1 MLELLRLDVN
11 FCTYQAINGYSFTM
25 TKYLDRQEV
34 EGYEG
39 NLILYKR
46 ADLKN
51 DKVWHYRAKLVGKKD
66 YVRRSTKETVFELA
80 KRKATDD
87 YREHEYK
94 HKNNMETNIVYVRNA
109 INKFFDSIKNSNKHS
124 IQRQKYMENTW
135 KRYMAGYFNDRKIG
149 DITDNIVDGYWKW
162 RNAFYITGEG
172 KERILANKNRV
183 KAKTQTSNNIKEK
196 FAYGTAKA
204 EASIINQF
212 FAWCYKSD
220 QSYTTKILKII
231 PSDAFNKDE
240 LNKDNRRDNFTKD
253 EWKKIT
259 LNLGNYVNGKGKFKN
274 KNDNPLHARQRKN
287 LRLYVMFLA
296 STGARV
302 GEAKHLR
309 WKDVKFDKENEV
321 GKFNIAA
328 KTSKTRK
335 QRFTLSHSIH
345 IYNELIEWKK
355 ETEFA
360 DDDDL
365 VFYTKDKNGKQKIC
379 DVSVSFKSFLSK
391 IDLLKGSDNKN
402 RTLYSL
408 RHSYATMRLEDGAE
422 VYNVAKNIGTSVK
435 MIEQHYG
442 HLQIS
447 KIGKDL
453 NKRKNTAN
461 SQQAKDIE
469 EVAMLVGQM
478 KRGILSAEDVT
489 KALVKIAKQ

>member
-1 MLELLRLDVN
+1 M
-11 FCTYQAINGYSFTM
+11 T

-51 DKVWHYRAKLVGKKD
+51 DKVWHYRAKLEGKKD

-80 KRKATDD
+80 KRKATED

-94 HKNNMETNIVYVRNA
+94 HKNNMQTNIVYVRNA
-109 INKFFDSIKNSNKHS
+109 ITKFFDYTTNSNKHS
-124 IQRQKYMENTW
+124 VKHQQQLKNTW
-135 KRYMAGYFNDRKIG
+135 QRYMAGYFNDMKIG
-149 DITDNIVDGYWKW
+149 DITDDKLDEYWDW

-183 KAKTQTSNNIKEK
+183 NAKTQSSKNIKKK
-196 FAYGTAKA
+196 FAYGSAKV
-204 EASIINQF
+204 EASLINQF
-212 FAWCYKSD
+212 FAWCYRD
-220 QSYTTKILKII
+220 AQSYTTKILKIKA
-231 PSDAFNKDE
+231 SGAFSKEE
-240 LNKDNRRDNFTKD
+240 LNRNNRRDNFTKD

-259 LNLGNYVNGKGKFKN
+259 QNLGNYANGKGKFKN
-274 KNDNPLHARQRKN
+274 KNNNTLHAKQRRN
-287 LRLYVMFLA
+287 LRLYIMFLA

-309 WKDVKFDKENEV
+309 WKDVAYDEENDT

-335 QRFTLSHSIH
+335 QRFTLSHSRH
-345 IYNELIEWKK
+345 IYNELIKWKE
-355 ETEFA
+355 ETDFA
-360 DDDDL
+360 DNNDL
-365 VFYTKDKNGKQKIC
+365 VFYTKDTNGNQKIC
-379 DVSVSFKSFLSK
+379 DVSVSFKTFLSK
-391 IDLLKGSDNKN
+391 IGLLKGTDNKS

-442 HLQIS
+442 HVQIS
-447 KIGKDL
+447 NIGKDL

-461 SQQAKDIE
+461 TQQAKDIE

-478 KRGILSAEDVT
+478 KRGILKAEDVT
-489 KALVKIAKQ
+489 KALEKIAKQ

>member
-1 MLELLRLDVN
+1 M
-11 FCTYQAINGYSFTM
+11 T
-25 TKYLDRQEV
+25 TKYLDRHEV

-51 DKVWHYRAKLVGKKD
+51 DKVWHYRAKLEGKKD

-80 KRKATDD
+80 KRKATED

-94 HKNNMETNIVYVRNA
+94 HKNNMQTNIVYVRNA
-109 INKFFDSIKNSNKHS
+109 ITKFFDYTTNSNKHS
-124 IQRQKYMENTW
+124 VKHQQQLKNTW
-135 KRYMAGYFNDRKIG
+135 QRYMAGYFNDMKIG
-149 DITDNIVDGYWKW
+149 DITDDKLDEYWDW

-183 KAKTQTSNNIKEK
+183 NAKTQSSKNIKKK
-196 FAYGTAKA
+196 FAYGSAKV
-204 EASIINQF
+204 EASLINQF
-212 FAWCYKSD
+212 FAWCYRD
-220 QSYTTKILKII
+220 NQSYTTKILKIKA
-231 PSDAFNKDE
+231 SGAFSKEE
-240 LNKDNRRDNFTKD
+240 LSKNNRRDNFTKD

-259 LNLGNYVNGKGKFKN
+259 LNLGNYVNGKGIFKN

-287 LRLYVMFLA
+287 LRLYIMFLA

-309 WKDVKFDKENEV
+309 WKDVAYDKENDT
-321 GKFNIAA
+321 GKFFIAA
-328 KTSKTRK
+328 ETSKTRK
-335 QRFTLSHSIH
+335 KRFTLSHSNH
-345 IYNELIEWKK
+345 IFDELIKWKE

-360 DDDDL
+360 DDNDL
-365 VFYTKDKNGKQKIC
+365 VFYTKDKDGKQKIC
-379 DVSVSFKSFLSK
+379 DVSVSFKTFLTK
-391 IDLLKGSDNKN
+391 IGLLKGTDNKS

-442 HLQIS
+442 HVQIS

-453 NKRKNTAN
+453 NKRKDTTNT
-461 SQQAKDIE
+461 QQAKDIE
-469 EVAMLVGQM
+469 MASTLIGQL
-478 KRGILSAEDVT
+478 KRGELDVESVA
-489 KALVKIAKQ
+489 KVLANIAKQ

>member
-1 MLELLRLDVN
+1 MLRLDVN
-11 FCTYQAINGYSFTM
+11 VCTYQAINGYSFTM
-25 TKYLDRQEV
+25 TKYLDKQEI

-39 NLILYKR
+39 KLILYKR

-66 YVRRSTKETVFELA
+66 YVRRSTKEAVFELA
-80 KRKATDD
+80 KRKATED

-109 INKFFDSIKNSNKHS
+109 INKFFDSIKNSNKHT
-124 IQRQKYMENTW
+124 IQRQKYIKNTW
-135 KRYMAGYFNDRKIG
+135 QRYMAGYFNDRKIG
-149 DITDNIVDGYWKW
+149 DITDDILDGYWNW

-183 KAKTQTSNNIKEK
+183 NAKTQSSNNIKKK
-196 FAYGTAKA
+196 FAYGTARA

-212 FAWCYKSD
+212 FKWCYRD
-220 QSYTTKILKII
+220 AQSYTTKILKIEA
-231 PSDAFNKDE
+231 SGAFSKEE
-240 LNKDNRRDNFTKD
+240 LNRNNRRDNFTKD
-253 EWKKIT
+253 EWKKII
-259 LNLGNYVNGKGKFKN
+259 LNLGNYVNGRGMFKN

-309 WKDVKFDKENEV
+309 WKDVDYDKENDTGV
-321 GKFNIAA
+321 FFIAEE
-328 KTSKTRK
+328 TSKTRK
-335 QRFTLSHSIH
+335 KRYTLSHSSF
-345 IYNELIEWKK
+345 IYNELIKWKK

-360 DDDDL
+360 DNNDL
-365 VFYTKDKNGKQKIC
+365 VFYAKDTNGNQKIC
-379 DVSVSFKSFLSK
+379 DVSVSFKNFLTK
-391 IDLLKGSDNKN
+391 IGLLKGTDNKN

-422 VYNVAKNIGTSVK
+422 VFGVAKNIGTSVK
-435 MIEQHYG
+435 MIQQHYE
-442 HLQIS
+442 HVKIS

-453 NKRKNTAN
+453 NKRKDTAN
-461 SQQAKDIE
+461 TQQAKDIE

-478 KRGILSAEDVT
+478 KRGILKAEDVT
-489 KALVKIAKQ
+489 KALEKIAKQ

>member
-1 MLELLRLDVN
+1 M
-11 FCTYQAINGYSFTM
+11 T
-25 TKYLDRQEV
+25 TKYLDRHEV

-51 DKVWHYRAKLVGKKD
+51 DKVWHYRAKLEGKKD

-80 KRKATDD
+80 KRKATED

-94 HKNNMETNIVYVRNA
+94 HKNNMQTNIVYVRNA
-109 INKFFDSIKNSNKHS
+109 ITKFFDYTTNSNNHSVKH
-124 IQRQKYMENTW
+124 QQQLKNTW
-135 KRYMAGYFNDRKIG
+135 QRYMAGYFNNMKIG
-149 DITDNIVDGYWKW
+149 DITDDKLDEYWDW

-183 KAKTQTSNNIKEK
+183 NAKTQSSKNIKKK
-196 FAYGTAKA
+196 FAYGSAKV
-204 EASIINQF
+204 EASLINQF
-212 FAWCYKSD
+212 FAWCYRD
-220 QSYTTKILKII
+220 TQSYTKKILKIKA
-231 PSDAFNKDE
+231 SGAFSKEE
-240 LNKDNRRDNFTKD
+240 LSKNNRRDNFTKD

-259 LNLGNYVNGKGKFKN
+259 LNLGNYVNGKGIFKN

-287 LRLYVMFLA
+287 LRLYIMFLA

-309 WKDVKFDKENEV
+309 WKDVAYDKENDT
-321 GKFNIAA
+321 GKFFIAA
-328 KTSKTRK
+328 ETSKTRK
-335 QRFTLSHSIH
+335 KRFTLSHSNH
-345 IYNELIEWKK
+345 IFDELIKWKE

-360 DDDDL
+360 DDNDL
-365 VFYTKDKNGKQKIC
+365 VFYTKDKDGKQKIC
-379 DVSVSFKSFLSK
+379 DVSVSFKTFLTK
-391 IDLLKGSDNKN
+391 IGLLKGTDNKS

-442 HLQIS
+442 HVQIS

-453 NKRKNTAN
+453 NKRKDTTNT
-461 SQQAKDIE
+461 QQAKDIE
-469 EVAMLVGQM
+469 MASTLIGQL
-478 KRGILSAEDVT
+478 KRGELDVESVA
-489 KALVKIAKQ
+489 KVLANIAKQ

>member
-1 MLELLRLDVN
+1 M
-11 FCTYQAINGYSFTM
+11 T
-25 TKYLDRQEV
+25 TKYLDRHEV

-51 DKVWHYRAKLVGKKD
+51 DKVWHYRAKLEGKKD

-80 KRKATDD
+80 KRKATED

-94 HKNNMETNIVYVRNA
+94 HKNNMQTNIVYVRNA
-109 INKFFDSIKNSNKHS
+109 ITKFFDYTTNSNNHSVKH
-124 IQRQKYMENTW
+124 QQQLKNTW
-135 KRYMAGYFNDRKIG
+135 QRYMAGYFNNMKIG
-149 DITDNIVDGYWKW
+149 DITDDKLDEYWDW

-183 KAKTQTSNNIKEK
+183 NAKTQSSKNIKKK
-196 FAYGTAKA
+196 FAYGSAKV
-204 EASIINQF
+204 EASLINQF
-212 FAWCYKSD
+212 FAWCYRD
-220 QSYTTKILKII
+220 NQSYTTKILKIKA
-231 PSDAFNKDE
+231 SGAFSKEE
-240 LNKDNRRDNFTKD
+240 LSKNNRRDNFTKD

-259 LNLGNYVNGKGKFKN
+259 LNLGNYVNGKGIFKN

-287 LRLYVMFLA
+287 LRLYIMFLA

-309 WKDVKFDKENEV
+309 WKDVAYDKENDT
-321 GKFNIAA
+321 GKFFIAA
-328 KTSKTRK
+328 ETSKTRK
-335 QRFTLSHSIH
+335 KRFTLSHSNH
-345 IYNELIEWKK
+345 IFDELIKWKE

-360 DDDDL
+360 DDNDL
-365 VFYTKDKNGKQKIC
+365 VFYTKDKDGKQKIC
-379 DVSVSFKSFLSK
+379 DVSVSFKTFLTK
-391 IDLLKGSDNKN
+391 IGLLKGTDNKS

-442 HLQIS
+442 HVQIS

-453 NKRKNTAN
+453 NKRKDTTNT
-461 SQQAKDIE
+461 QQAKDIE
-469 EVAMLVGQM
+469 MASTLIGQL
-478 KRGILSAEDVT
+478 KRGELDVESVA
-489 KALVKIAKQ
+489 KVLANIAKQ

>member
-1 MLELLRLDVN
+1 
-11 FCTYQAINGYSFTM
+11 
-25 TKYLDRQEV
+25 
-34 EGYEG
+34 
-39 NLILYKR
+39 
-46 ADLKN
+46 
-51 DKVWHYRAKLVGKKD
+51 
-66 YVRRSTKETVFELA
+66 
-80 KRKATDD
+80 
-87 YREHEYK
+87 
-94 HKNNMETNIVYVRNA
+94 
-109 INKFFDSIKNSNKHS
+109 
-124 IQRQKYMENTW
+124 
-135 KRYMAGYFNDRKIG
+135 
-149 DITDNIVDGYWKW
+149 
-162 RNAFYITGEG
+162 
-172 KERILANKNRV
+172 
-183 KAKTQTSNNIKEK
+183 
-196 FAYGTAKA
+196 
-204 EASIINQF
+204 
-212 FAWCYKSD
+212 
-220 QSYTTKILKII
+220 
-231 PSDAFNKDE
+231 
-240 LNKDNRRDNFTKD
+240 
-253 EWKKIT
+253 
-259 LNLGNYVNGKGKFKN
+259 
-274 KNDNPLHARQRKN
+274 
-287 LRLYVMFLA
+287 
-296 STGARV
+296 
-302 GEAKHLR
+302 LR
-309 WKDVKFDKENEV
+309 WKDVAFDKENEV

-335 QRFTLSHSIH
+335 QRSTLSHSIH

-442 HLQIS
+442 HVQIS
-447 KIGKDL
+447 NIGKDL

-489 KALVKIAKQ
+489 QALVKIAKQ